1 MGLAISQERSRNFD
15 YCLETGK
22 VTGPRPS
29 ECTVAEHR
37 VHSSWSKQEGV
48 YLGTAGSRWNRQK
61 GWRSR
66 FSAEP
71 LGTLLDCSLQGW
83 VCREKLPLPARL
95 VSAAG
100 RAWPC
105 ASTPRNLPPC
115 GPPKYT
121 PAVLLCPQLIS
132 KPKSLAGASK

>member
-1 MGLAISQERSRNFD
+1 MGLAISQERSRNFH
-15 YCLETGK
+15 YCLESGK

-48 YLGTAGSRWNRQK
+48 YLGTAGSRWNHQK

-71 LGTLLDCSLQGW
+71 LGTAPGLQ
-83 VCREKLPLPARL
+83 
-95 VSAAG
+95 
-100 RAWPC
+100 
-105 ASTPRNLPPC
+105 
-115 GPPKYT
+115 
-121 PAVLLCPQLIS
+121 
-132 KPKSLAGASK
+132 LAGLGLQREAASASQACLCCRQGVAMRLHSQKPATRWAPKIYACTPPVSSADFQTKVSCRCI